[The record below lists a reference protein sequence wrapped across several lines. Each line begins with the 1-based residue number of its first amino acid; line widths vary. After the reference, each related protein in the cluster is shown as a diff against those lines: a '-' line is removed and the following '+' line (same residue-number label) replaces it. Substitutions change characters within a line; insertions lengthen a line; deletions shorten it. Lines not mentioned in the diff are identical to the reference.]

1 MSRDRRGNGV
11 QVVGGSNPPCP
22 TNRNPNPP
30 NNFAALAA
38 SHPPAETGRVS
49 SFALGNFSELPEVR
63 PTSPA
68 IAEGSQWRSTCNAL
82 VSSVTTFC
90 PLSGHKE
97 EIEMTRK
104 HLFILAAVLV
114 VPLARAQTLPANA
127 KPTCTVSAPLFAS
140 WFQSGSPTLDG
151 VVKPAN
157 SLTTPT
163 TPNCSFYQWS
173 EQMYLW
179 LTSKAPIQY
188 GSGRVFDSG
197 VFYDV
202 SPPDA
207 NGQRTFIPHTSGIP
221 KNLTLRAAQVGPHGL
236 PIVFD
241 KTGKMFEIQ
250 KPKLSPAGR
259 PLILNRLGKEIEV
272 KDIRIGAD
280 KKPVFL
286 DNAGKAIDQPK
297 PILRPE
303 LMPVPLQLNKTRA
316 QAAPALA
323 QRFSIGNTP
332 VILTPSGAV
341 VDVEQGQAG
350 GDGVLVAQNGSLV
363 YYATMVNDV
372 YAYFLTG
379 AKTPPGSGGIN
390 PTPTQFPTTQTE
402 LNKVIAFGA
411 AHGKTFPDAN
421 ALAIEVKT
429 SWVEAAGLPNL
440 ASYITMTAT
449 VPSYNKANPN
459 LWVNNGQKTVLLAM
473 TAIHVV
479 GSTRLH
485 PEMIWATFEHFGNAP
500 NATFSYVTN
509 TNATTT
515 VNQNTAGTW
524 LFCANNAGSPFNAL
538 HADFASAPNIESV
551 SPFTISPSNT
561 LREKAFG
568 AATNANP
575 NPLVNAAASN
585 TEIIAINNSVILHLI
600 GSDIRKNYYMTGS
613 TWTTNGSGGTGPF
626 PSGNEVGTSQ
636 LANSTMETYQQG
648 TTLVGTGANCLD
660 CHASNQTT
668 VSHIFAPLKK
678 LF

>member
-1 MSRDRRGNGV
+1 MKRALLLIV
-11 QVVGGSNPPCP
+11 IVC
-22 TNRNPNPP
+22 
-30 NNFAALAA
+30 LAA
-38 SHPPAETGRVS
+38 A
-49 SFALGNFSELPEVR
+49 
-63 PTSPA
+63 
-68 IAEGSQWRSTCNAL
+68 RS
-82 VSSVTTFC
+82 
-90 PLSGHKE
+90 
-97 EIEMTRK
+97 
-104 HLFILAAVLV
+104 
-114 VPLARAQTLPANA
+114 RAQALPANA
-127 KPTCTVSAPLFAS
+127 KPTCTVPAPVFAS
-140 WFQSGSPTLDG
+140 WFQSGTPALDG
-151 VVKPAN
+151 VVNPAN

-163 TPNCSFYQWS
+163 TPNCSFYLWS

-179 LTSKAPIQY
+179 LTSKAPVQY

-197 VFYDV
+197 AFYDV

-207 NGQRTFIPHTSGIP
+207 NGDRTFLPHTRGII
-221 KNLTLRAAQVGPHGL
+221 KDLTVRAAQVGPHGL

-241 KTGKMFEIQ
+241 KAGKMFEIQ

-272 KDIRIGAD
+272 KEIRIGTD
-280 KKPVFL
+280 KKPLFI
-286 DNAGKAIDQPK
+286 DTGGKAIEQPK
-297 PILRPE
+297 PILRME
-303 LMPVPLQLNKTRA
+303 QLPVQLRVA
-316 QAAPALA
+316 QAPPIARTKALEQLPAPRLA
-323 QRFSIGNTP
+323 QRFFIGNTP
-332 VILTPSGAV
+332 IILNSSGGV

-379 AKTPPGSGGIN
+379 TKTPPGSGGIN
-390 PTPTQFPTTQTE
+390 PTPTQFPTTLAE
-402 LNKVIAFGA
+402 LNKVIAFA
-411 AHGKTFPDAN
+411 SAHGKTFPDAN

-449 VPSYNKANPN
+449 VPSYNKTNPN
-459 LWVNNGQKTVLLAM
+459 LWVNNGKKTVLLAM
-473 TAIHVV
+473 TGIHVV

-500 NATFSYVTN
+500 NATYSYITNGNVT
-509 TNATTT
+509 TA

-524 LFCANNAGSPFNAL
+524 LFCANNAGPPFNSL

-561 LREKAFG
+561 LRQKPFG

-575 NPLVNAAASN
+575 NPLVNTAQSN
-585 TEIIAINNSVILHLI
+585 TEIIAINNSVIGQLI
-600 GSDIRKNYYMTGS
+600 GADIRKNYYMTGS

-648 TTLVGTGANCLD
+648 NTLVGTGASCLD
-660 CHASNQTT
+660 CHSTNQAAI
-668 VSHIFAPLKK
+668 VSHIFTPLKK